1 MYIAVHYSDLG
12 RDAVRQALASCRSL
26 TGSILKRLR
35 TLALLPFFALLGGCN
50 LVVLHPSGAV
60 AARQSQLLIEA
71 TGLMLLIIVPVIA
84 LTLFF
89 AWRYRASNT
98 SATYQPDWDHSTQ
111 LELVIWGAPLLII
124 ICLGAMTWMGTHLLD
139 PFRPIDASAT
149 QQTTADARANIPQTN
164 DTQTGAKAH
173 LDVDVVALDWKWLFI
188 YPQYGIATVNQLAAP
203 ANRTID
209 FHITSSSVMNSFS
222 IPALAGQIYAM
233 PGMETTL
240 HAVMNKTGTYDG
252 FSANY
257 SGAGFS
263 GMHFPF
269 TSLSSEDFDAWIAKA
284 KSDGGALSRSD
295 YLALEKPSENEPARS
310 YASVDSGLFNAV
322 VNECVEPG
330 KMCLDQMAAIDEQG
344 GLGIAGIKNAFP
356 LEYDKEARRG
366 AFGPRAGYVARLCD
380 RQHPM
385 GATAASAANIPATPV
400 APSSV
405 IGTHSAPLRGAA
417 LPRPPFAT
425 FLGSPPAERP
435 TSTSLPA
442 GEPSTPAPRSQPSK
456 T

>member
-1 MYIAVHYSDLG
+1 
-12 RDAVRQALASCRSL
+12 
-26 TGSILKRLR
+26 LKRIR
-35 TLALLPFFALLGGCN
+35 ILALLPLFALLGGCN
-50 LVVLHPSGAV
+50 LVVLDPSGAV
-60 AARQSQLLIEA
+60 ATRQSELLIQS

-89 AWRYRASNT
+89 AWHYRASNT
-98 SATYQPDWDHSTQ
+98 AATYQPDWDHSTQ

-139 PFRPIDASAT
+139 PYRPLDSAGA
-149 QQTTADARANIPQTN
+149 QQTKGDGENPAAGLAQAGTA
-164 DTQTGAKAH
+164 AH

-188 YPQYGIATVNQLAAP
+188 YPQYGIATLNQLAAP
-203 ANRTID
+203 VNRTID

-240 HAVMNKTGTYDG
+240 YAVMNKTGSFDG

-269 TSLSSEDFDAWIAKA
+269 ESLASGDFDTWVAKA
-284 KSDGGALSRSD
+284 RANGGALDRTD
-295 YLALEKPSENEPARS
+295 YLKLEQPSENEPARS
-310 YASVDSGLFNAV
+310 YASVDNSLFNAIL
-322 VNECVEPG
+322 NECVEPG
-330 KMCLDQMAAIDEQG
+330 KMCLNQMAAIDAQG
-344 GLGIAGIKNAFP
+344 GLGLAGINNVFP

-366 AFGPRAGYVARLCD
+366 AFGPEAGYVAELCD
-380 RQHPM
+380 PQHPM
-385 GATAASAANIPATPV
+385 GVTASSAADVFKAAPAASPATPSTV
-400 APSSV
+400 SGANNS
-405 IGTHSAPLRGAA
+405 PLRGAA
-417 LPRPPFAT
+417 LPRPPFAN
-425 FLGSPPAERP
+425 FLGSPPALRP

-442 GEPSTPAPRSQPSK
+442 SEPSTPAVSSRPSN

>member
-1 MYIAVHYSDLG
+1 M
-12 RDAVRQALASCRSL
+12 
-26 TGSILKRLR
+26 KRIR
-35 TLALLPFFALLGGCN
+35 ILALLPLFALLGGCN
-50 LVVLHPSGAV
+50 LVVLDPAGTV
-60 AARQSQLLIEA
+60 ASRQSDLLIES

-89 AWRYRASNT
+89 AWHYRASNT
-98 SATYQPDWDHSTQ
+98 KATYAPEWDHSTQ

-139 PFRPIDASAT
+139 PFRPIDAAAT
-149 QQTTADARANIPQTN
+149 QRANGDANAPADAN
-164 DTQTGAKAH
+164 AH
-173 LDVDVVALDWKWLFI
+173 LEVDVVALDWKWLFI
-188 YPQYGIATVNQLAAP
+188 YPQYGVATLNQLAAP

-240 HAVMNKTGTYDG
+240 YAVMNRTGTYDG

-269 TSLSSEDFDAWIAKA
+269 ESLASGDFDKWIAKA
-284 KSDGGALSRSD
+284 KADGGALSRSD
-295 YLALEKPSENEPARS
+295 YLQLEKPSENEPARS
-310 YASVDSGLFNAV
+310 YASVETGLFNAIL
-322 VNECVEPG
+322 NECVEPG
-330 KMCLDQMAAIDEQG
+330 KMCLNEMAAIDERG
-344 GLGIAGIKNAFP
+344 GLGLAGINNVFP

-366 AFGPRAGYVARLCD
+366 AFGPDASYVASLCD
-380 RQHPM
+380 PKHPM
-385 GATAASAANIPATPV
+385 GMTAAAAGAAQASPA
-400 APSSV
+400 APSLAN
-405 IGTHSAPLRGAA
+405 GAPLRGAA

-425 FLGSPPAERP
+425 FLGPPTPERP

-442 GEPSTPAPRSQPSK
+442 PEPQTPAPPSRPSN